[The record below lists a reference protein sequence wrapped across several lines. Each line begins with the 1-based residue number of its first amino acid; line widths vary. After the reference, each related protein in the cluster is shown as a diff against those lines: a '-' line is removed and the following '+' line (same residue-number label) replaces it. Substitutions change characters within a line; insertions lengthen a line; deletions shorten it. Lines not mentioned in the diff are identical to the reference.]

1 MSNHAG
7 GRPRLRQRAGGGC
20 GAAAA
25 SATSSACTFALG
37 ACWRQNWRLSAPR
50 RGTVS
55 TTRCLSAVERPHA
68 SIGSRRKR
76 LQQESRRAYAGLCQ
90 GRVTISHTASRRG
103 LRDLYRR
110 GIGYAGCS
118 WLRTRDRARSRRSS
132 RQGKITKNPT
142 YEAPDDCRVTTPD
155 SCASVTPLPDSLSL
169 GGGGGGTV
177 RGTPWSGS
185 ASAATH
191 WGLSASSTCS
201 SVVQTS
207 SDGRA
212 ARSSDKGSEVKP
224 AQSTQTKRFR

>member
-1 MSNHAG
+1 MTPFSEVPLSDGLLVRGEPRVSNHAG

-118 WLRTRDRARSRRSS
+118 WLRTRDRARSRRSC

-142 YEAPDDCRVTTPD
+142 
-155 SCASVTPLPDSLSL
+155 
-169 GGGGGGTV
+169 
-177 RGTPWSGS
+177 
-185 ASAATH
+185 
-191 WGLSASSTCS
+191 
-201 SVVQTS
+201 
-207 SDGRA
+207 
-212 ARSSDKGSEVKP
+212 
-224 AQSTQTKRFR
+224 